1 MNYNNNNNNYQD
13 NHNIDHSDNHDDNHT
28 ISMDGKASSNTTT
41 TTTTSN
47 NHDDDVSKVDIN
59 KVLCHLP
66 TSAKYVLLKDILGS
80 EDYNGNVM
88 IIIIIIII
96 LYIKD
101 GVHGLY

>member
-1 MNYNNNNNNYQD
+1 MNYNNNNYQD

-28 ISMDGKASSNTTT
+28 ISMDGKAASNTTT
-41 TTTTSN
+41 TTSD
-47 NHDDDVSKVDIN
+47 NHDGDVSKVDIN

-88 IIIIIIII
+88 MMMIIIIIIII